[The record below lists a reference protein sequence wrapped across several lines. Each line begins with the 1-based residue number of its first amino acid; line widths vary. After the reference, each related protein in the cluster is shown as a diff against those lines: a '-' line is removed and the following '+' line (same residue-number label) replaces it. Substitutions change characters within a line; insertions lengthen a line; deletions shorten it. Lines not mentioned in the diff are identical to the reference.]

1 MSVKSVKLSFQ
12 EPDIWTHH
20 VSISKIM
27 DLNYGGV
34 GDLCNKLNKERLDL
48 VRGSLTRV
56 RGSYTLRAEPPF
68 V

>member
-1 MSVKSVKLSFQ
+1 
-12 EPDIWTHH
+12 
-20 VSISKIM
+20 M

-34 GDLCNKLNKERLDL
+34 GVLCNKLNKEGLDL

-56 RGSYTLRAEPPF
+56 TGSYTLRAEPPF

>member
-1 MSVKSVKLSFQ
+1 
-12 EPDIWTHH
+12 
-20 VSISKIM
+20 M
-27 DLNYGGV
+27 DLNHGGV

-56 RGSYTLRAEPPF
+56 RGSYTMQAEPSF